1 MPIDARIPG
10 DPASVRATAD
20 WLDRVKEAYTG
31 ADLELTSLWSD
42 SNSYW
47 TGEAGHAWRS
57 AVGDIRSRAD
67 EVLGYLGDA
76 VEVFRAYAARLE
88 RAQDDVATLRS
99 QAGSVG
105 LEVIGTNVLPPTTSL
120 SYCPG
125 PGAPSADLEAYDKYI
140 SLVASYNDL
149 GTQIGTMIGELDE
162 WVAEHMAPLVARVDT
177 LQKLAGTV
185 SALAAKG
192 NESLATSV
200 LDGYESFYDQTLSTW
215 RKDHDAL
222 QSAAETF
229 RDQLRSG
236 NPALRAAAEAAD
248 PHGMRAGVEE
258 LAEQIGRV
266 SRVTRVLPV
275 AGNVID
281 VVSLAADVADGG
293 SLSSGVAEIAG
304 GVAGGAGGAAVG
316 GAAAAALGSNPVGW
330 VIGGTVLGGLA
341 VGAGAR
347 WLWEA
352 AVPLES
358 RESIDDFFTGSPP
371 RLEGYVPPSP
381 RSRPYVGAN

>member
-10 DPASVRATAD
+10 DPASVRAVAE
-20 WLDRVKEAYTG
+20 WLERVKDAYTG
-31 ADLELTSLWSD
+31 ADLELTYLWGD
-42 SNSYW
+42 SNNYW
-47 TGEAGHAWRS
+47 TGEAGTAWRS
-57 AVGDIRSRAD
+57 VVGDIRNRAD
-67 EVLGYLGDA
+67 GVSSYLSDA
-76 VEVFRAYAARLE
+76 AEVFRAYSARLE
-88 RAQDDVATLRS
+88 RAQEDVATLRI
-99 QAGSVG
+99 QADAVG
-105 LEVIGTNVLPPTTSL
+105 LDVVGTTVLPPTTSL

-125 PGAPSADLEAYDKYI
+125 PGAPDADLEAYDQYV
-140 SLVASYNDL
+140 SLIASYNDL
-149 GTQIGTMIGELDE
+149 GAQIGTMTGELDA
-162 WVAEHMAPLVARVDT
+162 WVGEHMAPLIARVEG
-177 LQKLAGTV
+177 LQKLSGTV
-185 SALAAKG
+185 SAIAAKG

-215 RKDHDAL
+215 RKDHDSL

-266 SRVTRVLPV
+266 SRVTRVLPI

-281 VVSLAADVADGG
+281 VVSLAADVAEGG

-304 GVAGGAGGAAVG
+304 GMAGGAGGAAAG

-330 VIGGTVLGGLA
+330 VIGGTVIGGLA
-341 VGAGAR
+341 IGAGAR

-352 AVPLES
+352 AVPLDS
-358 RESIDDFFTGSPP
+358 RETVDDFFTGRQP

-381 RSRPYVGAN
+381 RSQPNQGVN

>member
-1 MPIDARIPG
+1 M
-10 DPASVRATAD
+10 
-20 WLDRVKEAYTG
+20 
-31 ADLELTSLWSD
+31 
-42 SNSYW
+42 
-47 TGEAGHAWRS
+47 
-57 AVGDIRSRAD
+57 
-67 EVLGYLGDA
+67 
-76 VEVFRAYAARLE
+76 
-88 RAQDDVATLRS
+88 
-99 QAGSVG
+99 
-105 LEVIGTNVLPPTTSL
+105 
-120 SYCPG
+120 
-125 PGAPSADLEAYDKYI
+125 
-140 SLVASYNDL
+140 
-149 GTQIGTMIGELDE
+149 
-162 WVAEHMAPLVARVDT
+162 
-177 LQKLAGTV
+177 
-185 SALAAKG
+185 
-192 NESLATSV
+192 
-200 LDGYESFYDQTLSTW
+200 
-215 RKDHDAL
+215 
-222 QSAAETF
+222 
-229 RDQLRSG
+229 
-236 NPALRAAAEAAD
+236 
-248 PHGMRAGVEE
+248 
-258 LAEQIGRV
+258 
-266 SRVTRVLPV
+266 TRVLPV

>member
-10 DPASVRATAD
+10 DPASVRAVAD
-20 WLDRVKEAYTG
+20 WLDRVKAAYTG
-31 ADLELTSLWSD
+31 ADLELTYLWGD
-42 SNSYW
+42 SNNYW
-47 TGEAGHAWRS
+47 TGEAGTAWRS

-67 EVLGYLGDA
+67 EVISYLGDA
-76 VEVFRAYAARLE
+76 VEVFRAYVGRLE
-88 RAQDDVATLRS
+88 RAQEDVATLRS
-99 QAGSVG
+99 QAAAVG
-105 LEVIGTNVLPPTTSL
+105 LDVVGTNVLPPTTSL
-120 SYCPG
+120 TYCPG
-125 PGAPSADLEAYDKYI
+125 PGAPAGDLEAYDEYV
-140 SLVASYNDL
+140 SLLASYNDL
-149 GTQIGTMIGELDE
+149 GAQVGTMIGELDA
-162 WVAEHMAPLVARVDT
+162 WVGEHMAPLISRVEG

-185 SALAAKG
+185 SAIAARG

-200 LDGYESFYDQTLSTW
+200 LDGYESFFDQTLSTW
-215 RKDHDAL
+215 REEHDAL

-236 NPALRAAAEAAD
+236 NPAVRAAAEAAD

-258 LAEQIGRV
+258 LAEHIGRV
-266 SRVTRVLPV
+266 SRVTRVLPI

-281 VVSLAADVADGG
+281 VVSLASDVAEGG
-293 SLSSGVAEIAG
+293 SLTSGVAEIAG
-304 GVAGGAGGAAVG
+304 GMAGGAGGAAAG

-330 VIGGTVLGGLA
+330 VIGGTVIGGLA

-352 AVPLES
+352 AVPLDS
-358 RESIDDFFTGSPP
+358 RETVDDFFTGSQP

-381 RSRPYVGAN
+381 RSQPYRGEN